1 MAPPRYDFTCDA
13 VERTRSRI
21 VFRAHLHQ
29 FAPFFLSVVL
39 IAHSCPDAN
48 PVPSLHHPA
57 AIVDPAVNEA
67 GTHASP
73 IIFST
78 MRGDARNIRSSLC
91 HRDRRSANKAERVGE
106 MSLHTWARYTDDTA
120 NNRDRGVEREGR
132 GLGVEQ
138 WPNNVF
144 ILTIERSA
152 AVVLSVTLGRRRP
165 FTLSS
170 SHSK

>member
-1 MAPPRYDFTCDA
+1 MPSN
-13 VERTRSRI
+13 ERGQESYFEHICTNLR
-21 VFRAHLHQ
+21 H
-29 FAPFFLSVVL
+29 PFYLSSLSL
-39 IAHSCPDAN
+39 IPASTPIPSD

-57 AIVDPAVNEA
+57 AMVDPAVNEA